1 MRQRLG
7 SQCQILPKDHSNARR
22 NNHSVTGICTAT
34 DSCSSQR
41 NKFGPQVWSTTNYC
55 ISEDL
60 RKRHFNWKVAILNGI
75 SMWSRLFS
83 ALKINWKRA
92 WFAMYFVHME
102 ETRPFW
108 VRICIFGQEI
118 SSNNISAPAQ
128 KCKRSVKTRKCQCYR
143 ATLTSS
149 ESACGMMHLQALI
162 APKLINKMRAETE
175 TIPIAVTKSRL
186 GWPFTTCLETCEW
199 LVVPFNGIQSLYISY
214 PNAPCRKY
222 VPTFPLECGHLSP
235 NVSK

>member
-7 SQCQILPKDHSNARR
+7 SQCQIIPKDHSCARR

-60 RKRHFNWKVAILNGI
+60 RKRHFNWKVAIFNGI

-102 ETRPFW
+102 ETRPFLGKDLHLW
-108 VRICIFGQEI
+108 TRDLIKQHICTRAKVQKVREDKKMSMLPGNPYKLWICLWHDAFASFDCSQVDQQNA
-118 SSNNISAPAQ
+118 SRNWNYTHCSHKKSAW
-128 KCKRSVKTRKCQCYR
+128 
-143 ATLTSS
+143 L
-149 ESACGMMHLQALI
+149 ALHYMSGNVWMLGGSFQWY
-162 APKLINKMRAETE
+162 P
-175 TIPIAVTKSRL
+175 VT
-186 GWPFTTCLETCEW
+186 
-199 LVVPFNGIQSLYISY
+199 LYIIPKFSM
-214 PNAPCRKY
+214 
-222 VPTFPLECGHLSP
+222 
-235 NVSK
+235 